1 MPARASREDPD
12 TELRRLHATLLACW
26 NRRDAAGFAALFAS
40 NGNTIGFDGSQVD
53 GSRAI
58 EAHLA
63 GVFGDHTPARY
74 VAVVRE
80 VRSLGPV
87 SALLRAVAGMV
98 PPGQSELNPALNTIQ
113 SLVATHDGERWSI
126 ELFHNTPAALH
137 GRPEAVAALTE
148 ELQRQVG
155 DLAE

>member
-1 MPARASREDPD
+1 MPARASRDDPD
-12 TELRRLHATLLACW
+12 TELRRLHSALLECW

-40 NGNTIGFDGSQVD
+40 DGNTIGFDGSQVD

-80 VRSLGPV
+80 VRSLGPT

-98 PPGQSELNPALNTIQ
+98 SPGQIELKPALNAIQ
-113 SLVATHDGERWSI
+113 SLVATHDGERWRI
-126 ELFHNTPAALH
+126 ELFQNTPAALH
-137 GRPEAVAALTE
+137 GRPAAVAALTE
-148 ELQRQVG
+148 ELQHRVS
-155 DLAE
+155 DVAE